1 MRILLVGDA
10 NSIFFVHYAN
20 ALKKAMDVEIH
31 VYSPFPNKGDYDIYP
46 YDYVYFDDYLLKK
59 YSDIRYVSWFYEP
72 YVERAHFG
80 KFLKRNGIK
89 YDIIHF
95 QWIMP
100 AWVLRTKAYRKFADK
115 ICLTLWGGELEYL
128 QLLRSHKYY
137 LAKLGD
143 FIKIVDA
150 VIGTMAN
157 QEFFDRY
164 PFVKPVSR
172 YGIYGSSIIEKLS
185 QMSETREVCK
195 AKMGVAADKI
205 TVVLGYSGKM
215 LHNHDK
221 ILKDIV
227 NHEGFKNVVDRL
239 HFIFPMSRNY
249 GASYCDDLEAVLK
262 QNGCSYSMIKG
273 YMSDDA
279 VACLRKA
286 TDIMFQ
292 LSDFDGLSNSIKECL
307 CANSVLISG
316 DWFPTYHVLKS
327 AGFKYLEVSNREE
340 AVDVFYKVIDNQE
353 YYRDMVKDNKRL
365 ATQQYSWTECIKDWV
380 KVYKELCPES

>member
-31 VYSPFPNKGDYDIYP
+31 VYSPFPNKGDYDKYP
-46 YDYVYFDDYLLKK
+46 YDYVYFDDYMLKK

-115 ICLTLWGGELEYL
+115 VCLTLWGGELEYL

-143 FIKIVDA
+143 FIKTVDA

-157 QEFFDRY
+157 QEFFDKY

-185 QMSETREVCK
+185 QMSETREDCK

-249 GASYCDDLEAVLK
+249 GASYSDDLEAVLK

-380 KVYKELCPES
+380 KVYKELCLES

>member
-1 MRILLVGDA
+1 MRVLLVGDA
-10 NSIFFVHYAN
+10 NSIFFVHYAD

-31 VYSPFPNKGDYDIYP
+31 VYSPFPNKQDYQSYP
-46 YDYVYFDDYLLKK
+46 YDYVYFDDYLQKK
-59 YSDIRYVSWFYEP
+59 YSDIRFVSWFYEP
-72 YVERAHFG
+72 YVERARFG
-80 KFLKRNGIK
+80 RFLKKNGIK

-100 AWVLRTKAYRKFADK
+100 AWVVCPKAYRKYADK
-115 ICLTLWGGELEYL
+115 ICITLWGGELEHL
-128 QLLRSHKYY
+128 QLLRSHQYY
-137 LAKLGD
+137 LTKLGKLMKSSD
-143 FIKIVDA
+143 S

-157 QEFFDRY
+157 QGFFDRF
-164 PFVKPVSR
+164 PFAKPISR

-185 QMSETREVCK
+185 QMSETRDDCK
-195 AKMGVAADKI
+195 QQMGISADKI

-221 ILKDIV
+221 ILNDIV
-227 NHEGFKNVVDRL
+227 KHKGFKDVVDKL
-239 HFIFPMSRNY
+239 HFIFPMSRNF

-262 QNGCSYSMIKG
+262 LNGCSYSMIKG

-286 TDIMFQ
+286 TDVMFQ

-316 DWFPTYHVLKS
+316 DWFPTYHVLKD
-327 AGFKYLEVSNREE
+327 AGFKYLEVHSREE
-340 AVDVFYKVIDNQE
+340 AVDIFYKVIENQQ
-353 YYRDMVKDNKRL
+353 YYYDLVKDNKNL
-365 ATQQYSWTECIKDWV
+365 ATQQYSWTECIKNWV

>member
-31 VYSPFPNKGDYDIYP
+31 VYSPFPNKGDYDRYP

-143 FIKIVDA
+143 FIKTVDA

-185 QMSETREVCK
+185 QMIETREVCK
-195 AKMGVAADKI
+195 AKMGVAVDKI